1 MTKGGTLCP
10 AFLPKE
16 KGPCA
21 AWHRVRLVCPSL
33 DRAGNFTGTQT
44 PGTNVHMARRTID
57 HSLHAL
63 DIGLPG
69 TIGASVGVGNLDTEG
84 HALIAEL
91 ALCYPLHLLAVR
103 NSLAY
108 TASNRYLSRLQGEMQ
123 ALFDKKTKK
132 IQTASWVL
140 RKRGIYDII
149 TYKYKYM
156 QARTGKA
163 GWRTCIWRK

>member
-69 TIGASVGVGNLDTEG
+69 TIGTPMRVRDLDAEGNTLV
-84 HALIAEL
+84 AEL
-91 ALCYPLHLLAVR
+91 TFSHPLHLLAVVK
-103 NSLAY
+103 
-108 TASNRYLSRLQGEMQ
+108 SRLGLSQ
-123 ALFDKKTKK
+123 AVDTITDCSAKCKYYF
-132 IQTASWVL
+132 Q
-140 RKRGIYDII
+140 KR
-149 TYKYKYM
+149 
-156 QARTGKA
+156 
-163 GWRTCIWRK
+163 

>member
-1 MTKGGTLCP
+1 MR
-10 AFLPKE
+10 
-16 KGPCA
+16 
-21 AWHRVRLVCPSL
+21 HRAHLVCPSL

-91 ALCYPLHLLAVR
+91 ALCHPLHLLAVR

-108 TASNRYLSRLQGEMQ
+108 TASNRYLSRLRCKMQ
-123 ALFDKKTKK
+123 A
-132 IQTASWVL
+132 
-140 RKRGIYDII
+140 
-149 TYKYKYM
+149 
-156 QARTGKA
+156 
-163 GWRTCIWRK
+163 

>member
-91 ALCYPLHLLAVR
+91 ALCHPLHLLAVVK
-103 NSLAY
+103 
-108 TASNRYLSRLQGEMQ
+108 SRLGLSQ
-123 ALFDKKTKK
+123 AVDTITDCSAKCKYYF
-132 IQTASWVL
+132 Q
-140 RKRGIYDII
+140 KR
-149 TYKYKYM
+149 
-156 QARTGKA
+156 
-163 GWRTCIWRK
+163 

>member
-91 ALCYPLHLLAVR
+91 ALCHPLHLLAV
-103 NSLAY
+103 AY
-108 TASNRYLSRLQGEMQ
+108 CVPAIHRHR
-123 ALFDKKTKK
+123 
-132 IQTASWVL
+132 
-140 RKRGIYDII
+140 
-149 TYKYKYM
+149 
-156 QARTGKA
+156 
-163 GWRTCIWRK
+163 